1 MDHSPEYR
9 QRRFLNWFPL
19 GLTYAAMYMGRYNFN
34 VVKNDIGA
42 WYHLD
47 KAQMG
52 LIATAGFWTY
62 GLSVA
67 LNGPLADRFGGRRAI
82 LVGAVGAALLNLAIG
97 LMFLNGMTTK
107 LLVSMSLLWS
117 LNMYFQ
123 SFGALSVV
131 KVNSTWFHVK
141 ERGVFGGIFG
151 IMISSG
157 YFFAT
162 TIGAWILARLH
173 WTMIWFIPA
182 AAIFAMYLVDLFLVR
197 NRPSHAGHA
206 DFDTGDGSNAHH
218 AEDAPLPLLDLM
230 KKVFHNPVIVALIF
244 AEFCTGFVRQGVM
257 LYFTEYLSEV
267 YQVSKQAPV
276 VVPLRDVL
284 PGRSPWIVGLLVG
297 GSLSAWLVNWLFN
310 RVIQS
315 PSRDSSVALSEQT
328 TARYRSA
335 WVSAGFIVGG
345 LFIGWVLW
353 LLGKPWALYLFTG
366 PGFML
371 GGIFGGLLC
380 GWMSD
385 KLFQSRRPPVAFV
398 FYLVQVAMLLLLGA
412 TLGQGSVGGQV
423 WAISL
428 LGLTAMFIFGV
439 HGMLSGTASMD
450 FGGRKAAATVA
461 GALDGIQYIGSGLTG
476 FGLGWVLKT
485 YGWDGT
491 PLVLAGAGA
500 HGHQPQNAWVWVGCI
515 IPFSL
520 VGAFIMTRI
529 WHAKPGA
536 GAH

>member
-1 MDHSPEYR
+1 MYPSGVPVEHSPAFR
-9 QRRFLNWFPL
+9 FRRFMNWFPL

-47 KAQMG
+47 KLQMG
-52 LIATAGFWTY
+52 FIASCGFWSY
-62 GLSVA
+62 GLAVA
-67 LNGPLADRFGGRRAI
+67 LNGPLADRFGGRKAI
-82 LVGAVGAALLNLAIG
+82 LFGALGASLLNLGIG
-97 LMFLNGMTTK
+97 LMFFNGWTAN
-107 LLVSMSLLWS
+107 LLWS
-117 LNMYFQ
+117 MSWLWSINMYFQ

-151 IMISSG
+151 VMISSG

-162 TIGAWILARLH
+162 TIGSVLLAKFSS
-173 WTMIWFIPA
+173 WTVIWFVPA
-182 AAIFAMYLVDLFLVR
+182 AAIGLMMLVDYFFVQ
-197 NRPSHAGHA
+197 NRPSHAGHE

-218 AEDAPLPLLDLM
+218 AEDAPLPLRELI
-230 KKVFHNPVIVALIF
+230 KRVFHSPIIVSLIF

-257 LYFTEYLSEV
+257 LYFTEYLDEV
-267 YQVSKQAPV
+267 YHLPKKN
-276 VVPLRDVL
+276 PLFWWT
-284 PGRSPWIVGLLVG
+284 G
-297 GSLSAWLVNWLFN
+297 
-310 RVIQS
+310 
-315 PSRDSSVALSEQT
+315 VA
-328 TARYRSA
+328 
-335 WVSAGFIVGG
+335 
-345 LFIGWVLW
+345 
-353 LLGKPWALYLFTG
+353 
-366 PGFML
+366 FML

-385 KLFQSRRPPVAFV
+385 KLFQSRRPPVAFF
-398 FYLVQVAMLLLLGA
+398 FYLTQVAMLGLLGFSFGRG
-412 TLGQGSVGGQV
+412 TVGGQI
-423 WAISL
+423 WAIAL

-476 FGLGWVLKT
+476 FGLGWVLKN
-485 YGWDGT
+485 YGWDG
-491 PLVLAGAGA
+491 VAA
-500 HGHQPQNAWVWVGCI
+500 HGHAPAHAWVWVGCI

-529 WHAKPGA
+529 WHAKPGS
-536 GAH
+536 GGH

>member
-82 LVGAVGAALLNLAIG
+82 LIGSVGAALLNLAIG
-97 LMFLNGMTTK
+97 LLFLNGMTTK

-131 KVNSTWFHVK
+131 KVNSTWFHVR

-218 AEDAPLPLLDLM
+218 AEETPLPLLELM

-257 LYFTEYLSEV
+257 LYFTEYLDEV
-267 YQVSKQAPV
+267 YRLPKKE
-276 VVPLRDVL
+276 PLFWWT
-284 PGRSPWIVGLLVG
+284 G
-297 GSLSAWLVNWLFN
+297 
-310 RVIQS
+310 
-315 PSRDSSVALSEQT
+315 VA
-328 TARYRSA
+328 
-335 WVSAGFIVGG
+335 
-345 LFIGWVLW
+345 
-353 LLGKPWALYLFTG
+353 
-366 PGFML
+366 FMF

-385 KLFQSRRPPVAFV
+385 KLFHSRRPPVAFV
-398 FYLVQVAMLLLLGA
+398 FYLVQVVMLLLLGA
-412 TLGQGSVGGQV
+412 TLGQGTFGGQV
-423 WAISL
+423 WAIAL

-485 YGWDGT
+485 YGWDG
-491 PLVLAGAGA
+491 VAA
-500 HGHQPQNAWVWVGCI
+500 HGHQPAHAWVWVGCI

>member
-1 MDHSPEYR
+1 LDHSPAFR
-9 QRRFLNWFPL
+9 LRRFLNWFPL

-34 VVKNDIGA
+34 IVKNDIGA

-52 LIATAGFWTY
+52 FIASAGFWTY

-67 LNGPLADRFGGRRAI
+67 FNGPLADRIGGRKAI
-82 LVGAVGAALLNLAIG
+82 LVGALGAALVNLLIG
-97 LMFLNGMTTK
+97 LMFLNGEASQV
-107 LLVSMSLLWS
+107 LVSMSLLWS

-141 ERGVFGGIFG
+141 ERGIFGGIFG

-157 YFFAT
+157 YFLAT
-162 TIGAWILARLH
+162 TIGAWLLASFRS
-173 WTMIWFIPA
+173 WTVIWFVPA
-182 AAIFAMYLVDLFLVR
+182 AAITFMFAVDWFLVR

-206 DFDTGDGSNAHH
+206 DFDTGDGSNAAS
-218 AEDAPLPLLDLM
+218 AEDAPLPLGDLVR
-230 KKVFHNPVIVALIF
+230 KVFRNPIIVSLIF

-257 LYFTEYLSEV
+257 LYFTEYLQEV
-267 YQVSKQAPV
+267 YHLGKREHLFWWTGIAFM
-276 VVPLRDVL
+276 
-284 PGRSPWIVGLLVG
+284 G
-297 GSLSAWLVNWLFN
+297 GGIL
-310 RVIQS
+310 
-315 PSRDSSVALSEQT
+315 
-328 TARYRSA
+328 
-335 WVSAGFIVGG
+335 GG
-345 LFIGWVLW
+345 LV
-353 LLGKPWALYLFTG
+353 
-366 PGFML
+366 
-371 GGIFGGLLC
+371 C

-398 FYLVQVAMLLLLGA
+398 FYLIQVVMLALLGM
-412 TLGQGSVGGQV
+412 TLGQGSTGGQV
-423 WAISL
+423 WAVLL

-450 FGGRKAAATVA
+450 FGGRKAAATVT

-476 FGLGWVLKT
+476 FGLGWILKT
-485 YGWDGT
+485 YGWDGVAT
-491 PLVLAGAGA
+491 
-500 HGHQPQNAWVWVGCI
+500 HGHQPTHAWVWVGSI

-520 VGAFIMTRI
+520 IGAFIMTRI
-529 WHAKPGA
+529 WNAKAGS